1 MVRSA
6 SKVMAV
12 PAAHAREKRALAWCG
27 LAAMIAFGAGSGSCQ
42 AASLAEKWQVPSED
56 VTFQGVEKRFGRR
69 PVPAE
74 LHFPKNATGKLPL
87 IITQHGSSRD
97 GGKILNGQGRT
108 DELSARLIKQGTDAG
123 FAVAVLDAFEGTG
136 IRPRDKKKFPQAHRY
151 VAQLRAK
158 LAAHPRI
165 DATNMFLTGFSF
177 GGGTVLKHLDARYI
191 GDVPGWRAVAAAEPG
206 CGMFSEPVA
215 ISFPVLIVKG
225 GESHYPPAPC
235 MLYRDLL
242 RAAGTRVSYLLIP
255 TANHFFS
262 ENGRIVEGV
271 AVNGC
276 SDNPVIRAPNGKLRF
291 ADGTPTDRATVM
303 RKCITNRAGAGRSRE
318 HLDFAIQKIIDFFQA
333 ARRAGGA
340 S

>member
-1 MVRSA
+1 MP
-6 SKVMAV
+6 SKA
-12 PAAHAREKRALAWCG
+12 PAFAR
-27 LAAMIAFGAGSGSCQ
+27 
-42 AASLAEKWQVPSED
+42 
-56 VTFQGVEKRFGRR
+56 
-69 PVPAE
+69 
-74 LHFPKNATGKLPL
+74 AT
-87 IITQHGSSRD
+87 
-97 GGKILNGQGRT
+97 
-108 DELSARLIKQGTDAG
+108 
-123 FAVAVLDAFEGTG
+123 
-136 IRPRDKKKFPQAHRY
+136 KKFPQAHRY

-215 ISFPVLIVKG
+215 ISFPVLIIKG
-225 GESHYPPAPC
+225 GESHYPPALA
-235 MLYRDLL
+235 LYRDLL

-262 ENGRIVEGV
+262 ENGRIVEV

-333 ARRAGGA
+333 ARRAGARRDARVSLPGGA
-340 S
+340 DHVYLGPITAGEAPMTIDIPVIDLTRFAPAPPPARHPSRGRSPRPGKRLAFWSLKAMASIPPRAPICTPAPWPFRSADGRKTGRAATAQ

>member
-1 MVRSA
+1 MFRSA

-12 PAAHAREKRALAWCG
+12 PVAHTLKKRALAWCG
-27 LAAMIAFGAGSGSCQ
+27 LATMIAFGASLGSCQ
-42 AASLAEKWQVPSED
+42 APSLAKNWQVPSED

-69 PVPAE
+69 PIPAE
-74 LHFPKNATGKLPL
+74 LHFPKNGTGKLPL
-87 IITQHGSSRD
+87 IITQHGSTRD

-108 DELSARLIKQGTDAG
+108 DELSARLVKQGTDAG

-136 IRPRDKKKFPQAHRY
+136 IRPSDKKKFPQAHRY
-151 VAQLRAK
+151 VAQLRTK

-177 GGGTVLKHLDARYI
+177 GGGTALKHLDARYI
-191 GDVPGWRAVAAAEPG
+191 ADTPGWRAVAVAEPS
-206 CGMFSEPVA
+206 CGMFSEPVTA
-215 ISFPVLIVKG
+215 PFPVLIIKG

-235 MLYRDLL
+235 ELYRDLL
-242 RAAGTRVSYLLIP
+242 RAAGSQVSYVLIP

-262 ENGRIVEGV
+262 ENGRIVDGV

-291 ADGTPTDRATVM
+291 ADGTPTDPATV
-303 RKCITNRAGAGRSRE
+303 RSKCITNRAGAGKSRE
-318 HLDFAIQKIIDFFQA
+318 HLDFAIQKIIEFFQD
-333 ARRAGGA
+333 ARRAGG
-340 S
+340 

>member
-1 MVRSA
+1 MVFLV
-6 SKVMAV
+6 SKIIEV
-12 PAAHAREKRALAWCG
+12 PAAHALKKQALAWCS
-27 LAAMIAFGAGSGSCQ
+27 LAAMIAFGAGLGSCQ
-42 AASLAEKWQVPSED
+42 ASNLAEKWQVPSED
-56 VTFQGVEKRFGRR
+56 VTFQGVEERFGRR
-69 PVPAE
+69 PIPAE

-87 IITQHGSSRD
+87 IITQHGSTRD

-136 IRPRDKKKFPQAHRY
+136 IRPSDKKKFPQAHHY
-151 VAQLRAK
+151 AAQLRAK

-165 DATNMFLTGFSF
+165 DSTNMFLTGFSF
-177 GGGTVLKHLDARYI
+177 GGGVVFKHLDARYVA
-191 GDVPGWRAVAAAEPG
+191 DAPGWRAVAAAEPG

-215 ISFPVLIVKG
+215 VPFPVLIIKG

-235 MLYRDLL
+235 ALYRDLL
-242 RAAGTRVSYLLIP
+242 RAAGSQVSYVLIP

-291 ADGTPTDRATVM
+291 ADGTPTDRATVR
-303 RKCITNRAGAGRSRE
+303 RKCITNRAGAGKSRE
-318 HLDFAIQKIIDFFQA
+318 HLDFAIRKIIAFFQD
-333 ARRAGGA
+333 ARRAGG
-340 S
+340 